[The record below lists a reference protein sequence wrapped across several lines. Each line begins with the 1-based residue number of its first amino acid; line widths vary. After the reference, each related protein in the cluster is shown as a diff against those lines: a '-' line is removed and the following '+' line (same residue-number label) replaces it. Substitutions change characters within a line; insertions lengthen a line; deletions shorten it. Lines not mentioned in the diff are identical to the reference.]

1 MTISKFTNPTDG
13 AISPPKPA
21 AGIIQYIYNGDLG
34 IWVPLVPDQTVTPG
48 TYGTST
54 SVPKFS
60 VTASGAIFAAENV
73 DIQASSVTQPG
84 LVQLVDNTTTDDDTK
99 ALTASAGY
107 ALQKE
112 IDRLTKLLETFL
124 KTHNPG

>member
-1 MTISKFTNPTDG
+1 MATFPTPTDG
-13 AISPPKPA
+13 TISPPQPA
-21 AGIIQYIYNGDLG
+21 AGITQYIYKGDPG

-112 IDRLTKLLETFL
+112 IDRLTELLGTFL